1 MRGGRGSA
9 GSFQGT
15 PRNQQVSVEFL
26 HKHECAACPLNNM
39 PGLRHPHMEPTGA
52 PRPLAYFIGEAPGE
66 QEDLRGEQFVGKA
79 GRILRRRIPEKM
91 LAKIRFN
98 NAVRCR
104 PPKNR
109 TPVRVELEACRPSL
123 WRDIEA
129 ARPRAIVG
137 FGNIPL
143 EWATGETG
151 ITKWCGRRVPVLIN
165 GKPYWY
171 YPVLHPSAVQRD
183 PKWRGSQG
191 GDRYGSEVEFQF
203 ALHVRRA
210 LAEIESGL
218 PDPVVH
224 SEADAREGIE
234 WVTGAGG
241 WEDVGRVRRFLRR
254 AARCK
259 VAGVD
264 YETNGVR
271 PYAEG
276 GKVLSAA
283 VSVADGALAFPLDHR
298 EAKWTRAQREKI
310 DEIWREFLYDADC
323 RKVVHNLAFEL
334 EWSAHLYG
342 KDCLRAGR
350 WGDTMA
356 QAYVLDERTEGG
368 SKNKGGPLS
377 LEFLCIQYFGINI
390 KKLAGV
396 KRADLDSEP
405 LERVLPYNGMDAK
418 YHRLLYMAQM
428 RALRQVGLSQLYLEH
443 LERVPAA
450 VLTQLKGVPINQR
463 AVLSL
468 GKKYIPRLIEAE
480 RAMRALPAVQRF
492 ERGGKKFRPSA
503 PEDVKAVLHGIGVRL
518 DAADE
523 DALAG
528 VNHEFARQEVA
539 WRKAAKIYGTYVTPV
554 ADEETRAELN
564 ALRLAGLEEIGG
576 SLELKEARECR
587 VSPDGLMHPQTNV
600 NRVKTSRTSS
610 DDPNYQN
617 WPKRGAAD
625 AIEVRGMVKPLRS
638 DELVVSFDYGQ
649 IQARNVG
656 MESLDPALVRSFWE
670 DHDIHADFMEELA
683 RIYPRWVKE
692 GVRALLAKDDAGEKL
707 RKRYRNDVKHGF
719 VFAKFFGAGAKKN
732 ASVLGI
738 PLDAAEK
745 LAGVFNDR
753 FGGIGNWHK
762 RLERDYYRTG
772 WVTGH
777 AGYLR
782 RAPVAYNERIN
793 APIQADEAKIV
804 LDAMIRLSKLD
815 HDLLQANMEIHD
827 DLTFIWPRSEVRELA
842 PIVIREMLTVPFA
855 WARVT
860 PIVIEMSVGKNWA
873 TQTSPEKAGF
883 EEFGKGVFE
892 SHRYDGID
900 MPKKCPIKL

>member
-1 MRGGRGSA
+1 MA
-9 GSFQGT
+9 
-15 PRNQQVSVEFL
+15 
-26 HKHECAACPLNNM
+26 
-39 PGLRHPHMEPTGA
+39 PTGA
-52 PRPLAYFIGEAPGE
+52 ARPLAYFLGEAPGE
-66 QEDLRGEQFVGKA
+66 QEDIRAEQFVGKA
-79 GRILRRRIPEKM
+79 GRILRRRIPENM
-91 LAKIRFN
+91 LSKIRFN

-109 TPVRVELEACRPSL
+109 APARVEVEACRPSVV
-123 WRDIEA
+123 RDIEA
-129 ARPRAIVG
+129 SRPRAIVG
-137 FGNIPL
+137 FGNVPL
-143 EWATGETG
+143 EWAVGETG
-151 ITKWCGRRVPVLIN
+151 ITKWCGRRVPVLV
-165 GKPYWY
+165 GGRPYWY
-171 YPVLHPSAVQRD
+171 FPVLHPSAVQRD
-183 PKWRGSQG
+183 PKWRGAQG

-210 LAEIESGL
+210 LAEIEAGL

-241 WEDVGRVRRFLRR
+241 WSDVDRVRQFLRM
-254 AARCK
+254 AARRK
-259 VAGVD
+259 VAGMD
-264 YETNGVR
+264 YETNGGTR
-271 PYAEG
+271 PYGEG
-276 GKVLSAA
+276 TKIITAG
-283 VSVADGALAFPLDHR
+283 VSVVDGTLAFPLDHR
-298 EAKWTRAQREKI
+298 EARWTRAQREKI
-310 DEIWREFLYDADC
+310 DELWREFLYEAEC
-323 RKVVHNLAFEL
+323 RKVAHQLAFEM
-334 EWSAHLYG
+334 EWSAYFYG

-350 WGDTMA
+350 WGDTMG

-377 LEFLCIQYFGINI
+377 LEFLCIQYFGVNI
-390 KKLAGV
+390 KRLAGV

-418 YHRLLYMAQM
+418 YHRLLYAAQARELA
-428 RALRQVGLSQLYLEH
+428 RAGLSQLYREH

-450 VLTQLKGVPINQR
+450 VLTQLKGVPISQA
-463 AVLSL
+463 AVLRL

-503 PEDVKAVLHGIGVRL
+503 NEDVKAVLHGLGIHL

-523 DALAG
+523 EALSG

-539 WRKAAKIYGTYVTPV
+539 WRKAAKVYGTYVTPV
-554 ADEETRAELN
+554 ADEGTRAELN

-576 SLELKEARECR
+576 SLEIKEARACR
-587 VSPDGLMHPQTNV
+587 VAPDGMIHPQTNV
-600 NRVKTSRTSS
+600 SRVKTSRTSS

-625 AIEVRGMVKPLRS
+625 AIEVRGMVRPLRRG
-638 DELVVSFDYGQ
+638 ELVVSFDYGQ

-656 MESLDPALVRSFWE
+656 MESLDAALVRSFWE
-670 DHDIHADFMEELA
+670 DHDIHADFMQELA
-683 RIYPRWVKE
+683 RIYPPWVKE
-692 GVRALLAKDDAGEKL
+692 GARALLADDDMGKKL
-707 RKRYRNDVKHGF
+707 RKKYRNDVKHGF
-719 VFAKFFGAGAKKN
+719 VFASFFGAGPNKTAR
-732 ASVLGI
+732 VLGI
-738 PLDAAEK
+738 PLDKAEK
-745 LAGVFNDR
+745 LSEVFWGR
-753 FGGIGNWHK
+753 FGGIKKWHG

-804 LDAMIRLSKLD
+804 LDAMIRLSKMD
-815 HDLLQANMEIHD
+815 HDLLQASMEIHD
-827 DLTFIWPRSEVRELA
+827 DLTFIWPESEVRELA
-842 PIVIREMLTVPFA
+842 PIVIREMLQVPFA

-860 PIVIEMSVGKNWA
+860 PIVVEMSVGKTWA
-873 TQTSPEKAGF
+873 EQSSPEKAGF
-883 EEFGKGVFE
+883 EEFGEGVFE

>member
-1 MRGGRGSA
+1 MRSPA
-9 GSFQGT
+9 GPQA
-15 PRNQQVSVEFL
+15 QVSVEFL
-26 HKHECAACPLNNM
+26 HKHECAACPLNSQ

-52 PRPLAYFIGEAPGE
+52 ARPLAYFIGEAPGAD
-66 QEDLRGEQFVGKA
+66 EDARGEQFIGKA

-91 LAKIRFN
+91 LSKIRFN

-109 TPVRVELEACRPSL
+109 TPVRVEVEACRPSIV
-123 WRDIEA
+123 RDIEA
-129 ARPRAIVG
+129 SRPRAIVG
-137 FGNIPL
+137 FGNVPL
-143 EWATGETG
+143 EWATGQTG
-151 ITKWCGRRVPVLIN
+151 ITKWCGRRVPILV
-165 GKPYWY
+165 GGEPYWY
-171 YPVLHPSAVQRD
+171 FPVLHPSAVQRD
-183 PKWRGSQG
+183 PKWRGSQA

-210 LAEIESGL
+210 LAEIEAGL

-224 SEADAREGIE
+224 SEADAREGVE
-234 WVTGAGG
+234 WVTGAEG
-241 WEDVGRVRRFLRR
+241 WRDVDRVRLFLRR
-254 AARCK
+254 AARRK

-264 YETNGVR
+264 YETNATR
-271 PYAEG
+271 PYGEDA
-276 GKVLSAA
+276 KILTAA
-283 VSVADGALAFPLDHR
+283 VSVVDGTLAFPLDHR
-298 EAKWTRAQREKI
+298 GAKWTQAQREKI
-310 DEIWREFLYDADC
+310 DEIWREFLHEAGC
-323 RKVVHNLAFEL
+323 LKVAHHLAFEM
-334 EWSAHLYG
+334 EWSAYSYG

-350 WGDTMA
+350 WGDTLA

-368 SKNKGGPLS
+368 SKTRGGPLS

-390 KKLAGV
+390 KQLAGV

-405 LERVLPYNGMDAK
+405 LERVLPYNGVDAK
-418 YHRLLYMAQM
+418 YHRLLHAAQARELA
-428 RALRQVGLSQLYLEH
+428 RAGLSRLYREH

-450 VLTQLKGVPINQR
+450 VLTQLKGVPISQA
-463 AVLSL
+463 AVLRL

-480 RAMRALPAVQRF
+480 RAMRATPAVQRF

-503 PEDVKAVLHGIGVRL
+503 NEDVKAVLHGIGIHL
-518 DAADE
+518 STADE
-523 DALAG
+523 EALAG

-539 WRKAAKIYGTYVTPV
+539 WRKAAKVYGTYVTPV
-554 ADEETRAELN
+554 ASEETRAELN

-576 SLELKEARECR
+576 SLEIKEARECR
-587 VSPDGLMHPQTNV
+587 VSPDGLIHPQTNV
-600 NRVKTSRTSS
+600 SRVKTSRTSS

-625 AIEVRGMVKPLRS
+625 AIEVRGMVRPLRRG
-638 DELVVSFDYGQ
+638 ELVVSFDYGQ

-656 MESLDPALVRSFWE
+656 MESLDAALVRSFWE
-670 DHDIHADFMEELA
+670 DHDIHADFMRELA

-692 GVRALLAKDDAGEKL
+692 GIRQLLAEDDAGEKL
-707 RKRYRNDVKHGF
+707 RKKYRNDVKHGF
-719 VFAKFFGAGAKKN
+719 VFARFFGSGAQTN
-732 ASVLGI
+732 ANVLGV
-738 PLDAAEK
+738 PLQAAQK
-745 LAGVFNDR
+745 LGDIFVDR
-753 FGGIGNWHK
+753 FGGIANWHK

-782 RAPVAYNERIN
+782 RAPVSYNERIN

-804 LDAMIRLSKLD
+804 LDAMIRLSKID

-827 DLTFIWPRSEVRELA
+827 DLTFIWPESEVRELA
-842 PIVIREMLTVPFA
+842 PIVIREMLTVPFE

-860 PIVIEMSVGKNWA
+860 PIVVEMSVGKTWA
-873 TQTSPEKAGF
+873 DQTSPEKAGF

-900 MPKKCPIKL
+900 MPRKCPIVLR